1 MAASA
6 AVDVLGTSPI
16 SFTDSTGAQEPVPLP
31 ALTFSGSGP
40 DIPDDWAPEFNRQD
54 KTTVLVVAAARIAA
68 GRGTGDR

>member
-6 AVDVLGTSPI
+6 VVDVAGTSPI
-16 SFTDSTGAQEPVPLP
+16 SFTGSTGAHVPLP

-40 DIPDDWAPEFNRQD
+40 DITDDWAPEFNPQD
-54 KTTVLVVAAARIAA
+54 KAMVPAVAAARIAA